1 MRRQSRRRQGRGLAA
16 AQALLLL
23 LSVVGPLVQARPVD
37 ANPGDITAYAGGGLG
52 AGPPLKVGQDPWGI
66 TVFGSKTYVSDDH
79 FNVVRVFDSATGLET
94 VAAGTGAY
102 GLSGDGQA
110 ATQAQLSTPEG
121 LAVDG
126 AGDLFIADTGN
137 SRIREVTTDGII
149 HTYAGSTRGNACS
162 GTATTAQFANPD
174 TVFVDGAGNLFV
186 GDAYDYRVCEVKA
199 DKSVVQIAG
208 KAMPGSYPC
217 DPTTLCDVTGVVLD
231 SSGAIFIADHGN
243 GLLRKSDTS
252 GNLTTVLTDPL
263 VTALALDGGGNL
275 FVANAGTGPQA
286 PALVKRIGGPS
297 ASGAVTTYAGGG
309 QQYPGAPNGDGGP
322 ATSAILQAPVGL
334 AVDTAGNLLIA
345 DWADQR
351 VRKVDTSAQHIISTA
366 MGTGDSCGDADDGS
380 PATSAQ
386 LCPTSGPGGLAFDG
400 QANLLIGDSRGHAV
414 RRVNAADGTIGTVV
428 AGLSG
433 ITGMAPDG
441 SGGVYAIEYNVLS
454 VIVTVHHVDSQGVDH
469 TPIVNGPGAPLVAA
483 TGAASDASGN
493 LYVGS
498 RRQITKVSPT
508 GYATIVAGVY
518 DAPYGVVCSGDGG
531 PASQAAFFAPQVVGF
546 DSAGD
551 LFVYDAGAGH
561 SVREIDTSG
570 NVRSVISDGTVSCGV
585 NTSPVTTFPQLRRP
599 AVAINQYGDLYVLD
613 YCTVSRVTAGVVATV
628 VNTTACSSPSG
639 GPGPFW
645 SIAVAGTGAL
655 YLSDTTRVWRV
666 EPYPPPSAPLSVS
679 ATGGIGQA
687 TVSWQPPASNGG
699 SPIGGYVVTPI
710 QDGTP
715 LAPLAFNSAGTS
727 ATVSNLR
734 HHSYTFTVRAVNA
747 GGGGPPS
754 QPSSPVTVQWVPGTP
769 LTVTA
774 RAGDAQATIS
784 WSPPQDDGGLPITG
798 YRVTALGGPPDVVQA
813 VGATSTVLYGLVNFS
828 LYTFTVEAENAAGT
842 GPPASSNQV
851 MPQLTVIGGN
861 YRPLTPAR
869 ILDTRLTR
877 NPLGPGATL
886 QLAVLGRGGIPASGV
901 SAVIVNVTAVDGTAN
916 SFLRV
921 YPTLGV
927 GSSTSSLN
935 WRAGQT
941 VPNLVVVRVGR
952 AGNITLFNAAGSVDV
967 VIDVEGYIG
976 TPVNSTSDDG
986 LFATSGPQR
995 LLDTRTSG
1003 QSLGPHGVLTVAIP
1017 PRLIGMGGVTTIGAV
1032 LNVTVTNPTAGSYL
1046 TVWPDGQPMPGTS
1059 NLNFVA
1065 GQTVPNRVIVPVG
1078 ANGLVDISNAA
1089 GQVDVIVDLNGW
1101 FMHGSGAGTRYT
1113 AILPHRLFDSRTN
1126 GPPLTP
1132 DLVLT
1137 LQVPSPAT
1145 AIALNVTVT
1154 NPSAP
1159 SFLAVFPDPGPG
1171 MTTTILTSDLNYGAG
1186 QTVANLVVV
1195 GTGYNGTIDFY
1206 NVAGSADVIIDVVGY
1221 FGPVYT
1227 GVPSTP
1233 AAPTYR
1239 ARPGRR

>member
-1 MRRQSRRRQGRGLAA
+1 MRRRSRGPAA

-23 LSVVGPLVQARPVD
+23 LSVVAPLVQARPVH
-37 ANPGDITAYAGGGLG
+37 ANPGDITPYAGGGLG

-66 TVFGSKTYVSDDH
+66 AVFGSKTYVSDYH
-79 FNVVRVFDSATGLET
+79 FNVVRVFDSSTGLET
-94 VAAGTGAY
+94 VAAGTGVY
-102 GLSGDGQA
+102 GLSGDGLA
-110 ATQAQLSTPEG
+110 ATQAQLNTPEG

-126 AGDLFIADTGN
+126 VGDLFIADMGN
-137 SRIREVTTDGII
+137 SRIREVTTDGIM
-149 HTYAGSTRGNACS
+149 HTYAGSSRGNACS
-162 GTATTAQFANPD
+162 GTATNAQLANPD
-174 TVFVDGAGNLFV
+174 TVYSDGAGDLFI
-186 GDAYDYRVCEVKA
+186 GDGYNYRVCEVKA

-208 KAMPGSYPC
+208 KATPGSYPC
-217 DPTTLCDVTGVVLD
+217 DPTTLCDVTGIVVD
-231 SSGAIFIADHGN
+231 ASGAIFIADHGN
-243 GLLRKSDTS
+243 GLLRKSDGS
-252 GNLTTVLTDPL
+252 GNLTTILADPL
-263 VTALALDGGGNL
+263 VSALALDGSGNL
-275 FVANAGTGPQA
+275 FVANAGNGQQA
-286 PALVKRIGGPS
+286 PALVKKIAGPS

-322 ATSAILQAPVGL
+322 ATSAILAAPVGL
-334 AVDTAGNLLIA
+334 AVDTAGTLLIA

-351 VRKVDTSAQHIISTA
+351 VRKVDTSAQHIISTS

-386 LCPTSGPGGLAFDG
+386 LCPTTGPGGLAFDG
-400 QANLLIGDSRGHAV
+400 QGNLLIGDSRGHAL
-414 RRVNAADGTIGTVV
+414 RRVNANGTIGTVL

-433 ITGMAPDG
+433 ISGMAPDG
-441 SGGVYAIEYNVLS
+441 SGGVYAIEYNTQQS
-454 VIVTVHHVDSQGVDH
+454 VIVTIHHVDSQGVDH
-469 TPIVNGPGAPLVAA
+469 TLAILASPPGSGAGAPLVAA
-483 TGAASDASGN
+483 SGAAIDASGN

-498 RRQITKVSPT
+498 RRQVVKLAPDPNGLIETV
-508 GYATIVAGVY
+508 VAGVY
-518 DAPYGVVCSGDGG
+518 DANYGVLCSGDGG
-531 PASQAAFFAPQVVGF
+531 PASQAAFFAPQVIGF

-551 LFVYDAGAGH
+551 LFVFDPNAGR
-561 SVREIDTSG
+561 SLREIDTSG
-570 NVRSVISDGTVSCGV
+570 TVRTVLSDGTVSCGV
-585 NTSPVTTFPQLRRP
+585 NTSPVTTLPQLRRP

-613 YCTVSRVTAGVVATV
+613 YCTVYRVTAGIVATV
-628 VNTTACSSPSG
+628 VNTNACSSQSG
-639 GPGPFW
+639 GLGPFW
-645 SIAVAGTGAL
+645 SIAVDSTGAL
-655 YLSDTTRVWRV
+655 YLGDTTRVWHV
-666 EPYPPPSAPLSVS
+666 QPYPPPSAPLAVQ
-679 ATGGIGQA
+679 AAGGIGQA

-715 LAPLAFNSAGTS
+715 LAPLAYNSAATS
-727 ATVSNLR
+727 ATVTNLR

-754 QPSSPVTVQWVPGTP
+754 QPSSPVTVQWVPGAP

-798 YRVTALGGPPDVVQA
+798 YRVTALGGAPDVVQV
-813 VGATSTVLYGLVNFS
+813 VGATTTVLYGLVNFS
-828 LYTFTVEAENAAGT
+828 LYSFTVEAANAAGT

-851 MPQLTVIGGN
+851 MPQLTIIGGN

-869 ILDTRLTR
+869 ILDTRITG
-877 NPLGPGATL
+877 NALGPGTTR
-886 QLAVLGRGGIPASGV
+886 QLAVLGLGGIPASGV
-901 SAVIVNVTAVDGTAN
+901 SAVIINVTAVNGTAN
-916 SFLRV
+916 SFLTV

-935 WRAGQT
+935 WRAGKT
-941 VPNLVVVRVGR
+941 VPNLVVVQVGR
-952 AGNITLFNAAGSVDV
+952 AGSITIFNAAGSVDV

-986 LFATSGPQR
+986 LFTTSGPRR

-1003 QSLGPHGVLTVAIP
+1003 QPLGPHGVVSVPVPTWY
-1017 PRLIGMGGVTTIGAV
+1017 GGGTPVGVV
-1032 LNVTVTNPTAGSYL
+1032 LNVTVTNATAESYL

-1078 ANGLVDISNAA
+1078 VNGTIDIYNAA
-1089 GQVDVIVDLNGW
+1089 GRVDVVVDLNGW
-1101 FMHGSGAGTRYT
+1101 FLHGSGSGTRYT
-1113 AILPHRLFDSRTN
+1113 AIFPHRLFDSRTA
-1126 GPPLTP
+1126 GQPLTP

-1145 AIALNVTVT
+1145 AIAVNVTVT
-1154 NPSAP
+1154 NPGAP
-1159 SFLAVFPDPGPG
+1159 SILVVFPDPGPG
-1171 MTTTILTSDLNYGAG
+1171 MTTPILTSDLNYGAG

-1195 GTGYNGTIDFY
+1195 GTGYKGTIDFY
-1206 NVAGSADVIIDVVGY
+1206 NVIGSADVIIDIVGY
-1221 FGPVYT
+1221 FGPVYM

-1239 ARPGRR
+1239 ARPGR